1 MRVAAIQVNS
11 IDDRARNE
19 RVLETLIR
27 DAASAGAR
35 LVALPEVAW
44 WRGPKGGSAAEP
56 VPGPATAFCARL
68 AQELG
73 IWIHGGTLAEADPR
87 GGLPWNTAFLVAPSG
102 HMVGAYR
109 KVHLF
114 DIDRPDLRVLESE
127 SFAPGDRAVTAKV
140 EDWTAGL
147 VICYDLRFPALWAR
161 VRDTGADLFIC
172 PANFTYPTGEAHW
185 EVLLRARAIETQS
198 WVMAPAQWGPHPHR
212 DFRAFGHALIV
223 DPWGRVASSCGD
235 EGDGFALADLD
246 RTQLESIRRSMPVA
260 EHQRPAIYARHAAR
274 LPDGGDAP

>member
-11 IDDRARNE
+11 VDDRARNE
-19 RVLETLIR
+19 RTLEALVR
-27 DAASAGAR
+27 DAAAAGAR

-56 VPGPATAFCARL
+56 VPGPATAFAARL
-68 AQELG
+68 AQDLG
-73 IWIHGGTLAEADPR
+73 IWIHGGTLAESDPR
-87 GGLPWNTAFLVAPSG
+87 GGLPWNTAFLVSPRGDLA
-102 HMVGAYR
+102 ATYR

-114 DIDRPDLRVLESE
+114 DINRPDLRVLESE
-127 SFAPGDRAVTAKV
+127 SFAPGDRAVTARI

-147 VICYDLRFPALWAR
+147 VICYDLRFPALWALG
-161 VRDTGADLFIC
+161 RDAGADLFIC

-198 WVMAPAQWGPHPHR
+198 WVMAPAQWGPHPQR

-246 RTQLESIRRSMPVA
+246 RAQLDSVRRSMPVA
-260 EHQRPAIYARHAAR
+260 EHQRPAVYARRA
-274 LPDGGDAP
+274 